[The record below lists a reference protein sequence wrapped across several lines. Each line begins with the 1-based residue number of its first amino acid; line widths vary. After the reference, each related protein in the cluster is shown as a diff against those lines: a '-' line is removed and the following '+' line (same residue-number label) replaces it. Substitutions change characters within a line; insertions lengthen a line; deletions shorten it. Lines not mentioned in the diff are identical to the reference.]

1 MNARNVSP
9 ARRAAYQVVLRVFEN
24 GAYADRALAT
34 AARELDTRDRALA
47 QQIAYGTVQRAGL
60 ERAVAF
66 TNAVMRRL
74 SVGLREEIESLP
86 AGPLALSYPDW
97 IWDVWRRDLGENEA
111 LDLMQTQNE
120 QPETVV
126 RVVRGEIDGEVT
138 DVPGAVRVSRVDQGA
153 LQGGRI
159 WPHSRA
165 SILA

>member
-1 MNARNVSP
+1 
-9 ARRAAYQVVLRVFEN
+9 
-24 GAYADRALAT
+24 
-34 AARELDTRDRALA
+34 
-47 QQIAYGTVQRAGL
+47 
-60 ERAVAF
+60 
-66 TNAVMRRL
+66 
-74 SVGLREEIESLP
+74 
-86 AGPLALSYPDW
+86 W

-159 WPHSRA
+159 WPQSRA
-165 SILA
+165 SILAGLAVGSGPGDRVLDLCAAPGGKGSQLEGQVVAVDKHEGRARELEENLRRLGRGDVRVVTAD